1 MVGASA
7 NSPEDLQRKNP
18 PCGLPRAIR
27 EGPARCSAA
36 RDMGAICSHGVTRGW
51 YVDSSWVAGTARQN
65 EDAAV
70 TPTRGK
76 SMSILGYGPIIVHE
90 RRRLRIAC
98 MPRRKLLEG
107 STAQQVRAHDLHTR
121 HCNWLMFRMNRPDPS
136 SGPRITGATGRSSAR
151 SLRRSV
157 GPMKRWSD

>member
-65 EDAAV
+65 EDAVV

-76 SMSILGYGPIIVHE
+76 SMSILGHGPIIVHK
-90 RRRLRIAC
+90 RRLFTGPARVT
-98 MPRRKLLEG
+98 PRR
-107 STAQQVRAHDLHTR
+107 
-121 HCNWLMFRMNRPDPS
+121 PI
-136 SGPRITGATGRSSAR
+136 PRLPGMTP
-151 SLRRSV
+151 V
-157 GPMKRWSD
+157 GPD